1 MASTRRITV
10 KVHGAIWDKFVKQT
24 EALFLKREA
33 FLNSVIRSELPFLAE
48 EMAGKQL
55 SQEAKRYISRKF
67 NELQPIPVNIMLDE
81 DVAVALDQVVS
92 ETNLVRD
99 GFINRLLVWLRS
111 EDELLRYFRIPLTL
125 DDREEANEMPTSPL
139 KAMEAV
145 RKEPFTYIREELK
158 KGEQGLY
165 AVSFPDVWV
174 GFSCYLADEDVP
186 GTAAY
191 KEREQAI
198 SELCGEPEAA
208 VFERSKAEVG
218 HE

>member
-33 FLNSVIRSELPFLAE
+33 FLNRMIRSEMPFLTK

-67 NELQPIPVNIMLDE
+67 NELQPVPVNIMIDE

-111 EDELLRYFRIPLTL
+111 EDELLSYFNIPCTL
-125 DDREEANEMPTSPL
+125 DDRKEINGMPTSPL

-145 RKEPFTYIREELK
+145 RDDPFVYIREELK
-158 KGEQGLY
+158 YGEQGLY
-165 AVSFPDVWV
+165 TVTFPDAWV

-191 KEREQAI
+191 REREQTV
-198 SELCGEPEAA
+198 SELIGEPEAV
-208 VFERSKAEVG
+208 VFARRKTEVG